1 LIAVSNDTITITV
14 PPGVGKDDGEHQSSD
29 VFSICI
35 DASKSF
41 DPDGDGLVFHWWQQ
55 PEIGTSKVIIT
66 QADQPK
72 TNIQI
77 PANANKEELHLIC
90 EVHDNGLFHLPAYRR
105 IIINIE

>member
-1 LIAVSNDTITITV
+1 MSNDTINITI
-14 PPGVGKDDGEHQSSD
+14 PSGVKKGD
-29 VFSICI
+29 VFTICM

-77 PANANKEELHLIC
+77 PVDADKGELHLIC
-90 EVHDNGLFHLPAYRR
+90 EVHDDGPFRLPAYRR
-105 IIINIE
+105 IIISIE